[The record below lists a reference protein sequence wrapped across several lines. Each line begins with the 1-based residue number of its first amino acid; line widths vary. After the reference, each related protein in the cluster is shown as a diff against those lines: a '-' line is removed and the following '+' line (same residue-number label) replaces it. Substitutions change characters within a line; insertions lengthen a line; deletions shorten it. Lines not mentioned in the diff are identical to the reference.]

1 MKVNNL
7 IVDDLNHHHITTYL
21 TRKGALKFALE
32 SLLWIL
38 QDWEDKEMLDVLAR
52 TQKAIESGTTAELE
66 ELYER
71 FILYGFEHNL
81 YYIDIREGELKP

>member
-1 MKVNNL
+1 
-7 IVDDLNHHHITTYL
+7 
-21 TRKGALKFALE
+21 
-32 SLLWIL
+32 
-38 QDWEDKEMLDVLAR
+38 MLDVLAR